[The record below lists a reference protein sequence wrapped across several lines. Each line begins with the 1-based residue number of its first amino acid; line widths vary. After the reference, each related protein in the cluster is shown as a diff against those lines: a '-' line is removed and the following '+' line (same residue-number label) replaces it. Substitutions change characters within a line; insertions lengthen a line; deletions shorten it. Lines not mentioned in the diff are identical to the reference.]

1 MVVHVVI
8 ELVHSYKYLG
18 TVLDGSLWLAMFFS
32 EESTFI
38 VVWNLIMADKNWFVS
53 HIEVASNISGKSQ
66 GQLKYLSS

>member
-1 MVVHVVI
+1 
-8 ELVHSYKYLG
+8 
-18 TVLDGSLWLAMFFS
+18 MFFS